1 MKIGLNDFFLSYCH
15 FNGLLAQSCAIPM
28 NKDFRSISRNTFERI
43 PLAMSTRQFTCV
55 TVFRTPAIS
64 SLPTNQIFILG
75 HGTQIGLPTMTGLW
89 EHAFHWRQ
97 CAWRACGSTLFIDY
111 NAHDGLVG
119 ACFSLIT
126 MRMHLSN
133 PNHAVF
139 CQHTCLLLFRTSCSF
154 KLFIL
159 LLFNSSWSPLML
171 FSWSFSS
178 LVSSFCL
185 VFSCWHL
192 VCTFLHQK

>member
-1 MKIGLNDFFLSYCH
+1 MFTSNKERFELLNRTILDCTFVTLLSLQTQLTNTVTSGTASSSKFSSSNNSCRSKIGGLDQVGVCFSSSNAIFPHSVIQSRMKIGLNDFFLSYCH

-89 EHAFHWRQ
+89 EHAFH
-97 CAWRACGSTLFIDY
+97 
-111 NAHDGLVG
+111 
-119 ACFSLIT
+119 
-126 MRMHLSN
+126 
-133 PNHAVF
+133 
-139 CQHTCLLLFRTSCSF
+139 
-154 KLFIL
+154 
-159 LLFNSSWSPLML
+159 
-171 FSWSFSS
+171 
-178 LVSSFCL
+178 
-185 VFSCWHL
+185 
-192 VCTFLHQK
+192 